1 MKKILIVILAFVVPL
16 SAQCLGSPIS
26 TRAGIKFG
34 VNPGT
39 YELGDGGEVFSGTGV
54 HFGIGQGT
62 DILNLLSLDMLVMYR
77 TTTYS
82 RVEALDITHRRSY
95 KNLYFPIVLSLK
107 AGMLPLISPYVSAGI
122 GFNIELAGVE
132 RFEGDGLAI
141 ENDIAGLGTHAYAI
155 LGIGVEVKLIKLRIV
170 PEFTA
175 NINGSADDEATEDVQ
190 EGNVDYHVSV
200 GFYFAP

>member
-1 MKKILIVILAFVVPL
+1 MKKISIVLLALVVSL
-16 SAQCLGSPIS
+16 SAQCLGSPIT

-39 YELGDGGEVFSGTGV
+39 FERGDGGDVFSGTGM

-82 RVEALDITHRRSY
+82 RVEALDITHVYSY

-107 AGMLPLISPYVSAGI
+107 AGMLPLVSPYVSFGI
-122 GFNIELAGVE
+122 GFNIQLAGVE
-132 RFEGDGLAI
+132 RFEGGGLAI

-155 LGIGVEVKLIKLRIV
+155 LGIGVEVKLTKLRIV

-175 NINGSADDEATEDVQ
+175 NINGSMDDEATDDIK

-200 GFYFAP
+200 GVYFAP

>member
-1 MKKILIVILAFVVPL
+1 MLAFVVAL

-39 YELGDGGEVFSGTGV
+39 YESGDGGEVFSGTGL
-54 HFGIGQGT
+54 HFGIGMGT
-62 DILNLLSLDMLVMYR
+62 DILNLIGIDMTPMYR

-82 RVEALDITHRRSY
+82 RESPIYTHSYSY
-95 KNLYFPIVLSLK
+95 KNLYFPIFLSVK
-107 AGMLPLISPYVSAGI
+107 AGMIPLISPYAGLGI
-122 GFNIELAGVE
+122 GFNIQLSGLERLESDGV
-132 RFEGDGLAI
+132 AI
-141 ENDIAGLGTHAYAI
+141 ETDIEGTTTHAYII
-155 LGIGVEVKLIKLRIV
+155 LGIGAEIKLVKLRIM

-175 NINGSADDEATEDVQ
+175 NINGSADDQATEDIR
-190 EGNVDYHVSV
+190 EGNVDYHISV

>member
-1 MKKILIVILAFVVPL
+1 MKKISIVMLALVISL
-16 SAQCLGSPIS
+16 SAQCLGSPIN

-39 YELGDGGEVFSGTGV
+39 LEEGDGGDVFSGTGM

-77 TTTYS
+77 ATTYS
-82 RVEALDITHRRSY
+82 RVEALDITHSYSY

-107 AGMLPLISPYVSAGI
+107 AGMLPLISPYISAGI
-122 GFNIELAGVE
+122 GFNIQLSGIE
-132 RFEGDGLAI
+132 RFEGNGLAI

-155 LGIGVEVKLIKLRIV
+155 LGLGVEVKLIKLRIV

-175 NINGSADDEATEDVQ
+175 NINGSLDDDATEDIR
-190 EGNVDYHVSV
+190 EGNVDYHISV
-200 GFYFAP
+200 GVYYAP